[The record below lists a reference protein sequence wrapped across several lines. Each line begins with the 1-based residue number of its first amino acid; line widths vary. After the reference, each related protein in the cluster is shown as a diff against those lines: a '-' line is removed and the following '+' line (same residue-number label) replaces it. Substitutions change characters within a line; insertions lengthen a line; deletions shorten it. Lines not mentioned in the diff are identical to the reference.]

1 MNRFDEIKDL
11 LIRASEATSMFYHV
25 CSYSEN
31 DVEQFWPSM
40 KLYTKSGVL
49 FFTDNTRKFAII
61 RYQIPGWNPRTDLR
75 IIEEICNGDNFIWC
89 ESDKEDD
96 EYCYTI
102 SLKNKFDSNM
112 K

>member
-25 CSYSEN
+25 RSYGDN

-49 FFTDNTRKFAII
+49 FFTDNTRTLQFPCFLVVII
-61 RYQIPGWNPRTDLR
+61 SPT
-75 IIEEICNGDNFIWC
+75 
-89 ESDKEDD
+89 
-96 EYCYTI
+96 
-102 SLKNKFDSNM
+102 
-112 K
+112 